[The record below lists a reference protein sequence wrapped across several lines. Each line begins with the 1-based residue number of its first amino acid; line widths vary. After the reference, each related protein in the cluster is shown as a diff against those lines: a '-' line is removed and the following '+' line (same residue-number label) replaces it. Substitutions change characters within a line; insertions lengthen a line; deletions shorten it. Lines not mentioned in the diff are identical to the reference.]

1 MPMPATGLLQL
12 YLWQGRM
19 RVENLPVY
27 IRRQMSVY
35 IRRQMSHP
43 MKVLAAGASAEL
55 AGHLFSFGS
64 WPDVPYSS
72 RSRRGSLGTSSGQTR
87 STTAR
92 WSFDMVAIT
101 SFSSMNW

>member
-19 RVENLPVY
+19 RVENLP
-27 IRRQMSVY
+27 VY